1 MRDLKDVLT
10 KVANESTH
18 NHPFKD
24 QLRARLLVEMNGG
37 SRFRTPFL
45 WASAA
50 ALAFFFI
57 TALMVAD
64 PDEAPSPGS
73 EIWRAM
79 FDLTE
84 CELII
89 AEGLV
94 SGRRINDIATERGV
108 SIETVR
114 SQTKRMF
121 ERLNVSSQAEAAA
134 RLSRAAP
141 FRRPL
146 RTTP

>member
-64 PDEAPSPGS
+64 PDVAH
-73 EIWRAM
+73 RAHQ
-79 FDLTE
+79 L
-84 CELII
+84 LGLA
-89 AEGLV
+89 AEPN
-94 SGRRINDIATERGV
+94 I
-108 SIETVR
+108 
-114 SQTKRMF
+114 
-121 ERLNVSSQAEAAA
+121 RLNEIDSAPMAAQTSDDALLLAGWTESQVSLPSETYAV
-134 RLSRAAP
+134 
-141 FRRPL
+141 RRYRVADDKHVL
-146 RTTP
+146 VYAQTPIPQPNKVIY